1 LFVNS
6 ERFKDA
12 KEENNADGGEG
23 LPHLRAELLSLCWG
37 VSKAFTRESDDA
49 RADDVPSV
57 RLRQSGVNNYITREG
72 AERLQRRLVDLRE
85 ERSSLAG
92 QVENPDTRS
101 ALKRLESEC
110 QKLQS
115 ILESALIADPPS
127 DQGKIALGAW
137 VRFRDEGGEEEHYQI
152 VGADEA
158 DPGEDR
164 ISSVSPL
171 GRVLLTRRAGE
182 TVHFQTPAGRR
193 ELTILDV
200 HYGAP

>member
-1 LFVNS
+1 M
-6 ERFKDA
+6 
-12 KEENNADGGEG
+12 
-23 LPHLRAELLSLCWG
+23 PHLRAELTTLCLG

-57 RLRQSGVNNYITREG
+57 RLRRSGVNNYITREG
-72 AERLQRRLVDLRE
+72 AERLRRRLIDLRE
-85 ERSSLAG
+85 ERSALTH

-101 ALKRLESEC
+101 VLKRLEGEC

-115 ILESALIADPPS
+115 ILESAMIAEPPS

-137 VRFRDEGGEEEHYQI
+137 VRFRDEGGEEEYYQI

-158 DPGEDR
+158 NPGEGR

-171 GRVLLTRRAGE
+171 GRVLLTRRTGE
-182 TVHFQTPAGRR
+182 IVHFQTPAGRR

-200 HYGAP
+200 HYGSP